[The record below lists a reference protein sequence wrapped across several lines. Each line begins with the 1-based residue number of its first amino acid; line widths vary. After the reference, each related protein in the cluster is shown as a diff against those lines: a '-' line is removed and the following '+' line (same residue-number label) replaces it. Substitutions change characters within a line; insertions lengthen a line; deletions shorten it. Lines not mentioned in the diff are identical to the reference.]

1 MTQWGINPAFQYLFA
16 NSGRSSVPYTDEKG
30 RFTSM
35 LMASASGAQLP
46 ATFIIKC
53 ACKEKQDQRKIT
65 VIKTMNQQVGYKESD
80 GWFLGMW
87 ERTLKGKK
95 HYRPYLLNE
104 NDGRLIFAQNYA
116 YMDYAGA
123 VMWCDLVVAPAR
135 RASGRKKWM
144 LVWDNHKSHLD
155 LEVISIFEAAGAGIL
170 LEGLPVNMSDLLQG
184 YPRQQLRATSTYS
197 SPLTQ

>member
-1 MTQWGINPAFQYLFA
+1 MSTN
-16 NSGRSSVPYTDEKG
+16 E
-30 RFTSM
+30 
-35 LMASASGAQLP
+35 
-46 ATFIIKC
+46 
-53 ACKEKQDQRKIT
+53 
-65 VIKTMNQQVGYKESD
+65 QVGYKESD
-80 GWFLGMW
+80 GWFMGMW

-123 VMWCDLVVAPAR
+123 AMWCDLVVAPAR

-144 LVWDNHKSHLD
+144 LAWDNHKSHLD
-155 LEVISIFEAAGAGIL
+155 AEVISIFEAEDAGII
-170 LEGLPVNMSDLLQG
+170 LEWLPANMSDLIQG
-184 YPRQQLRATSTYS
+184 YPRQQLLATGTYS

>member
-1 MTQWGINPAFQYLFA
+1 MTQWGINPAFQYLFT

-35 LMASASGAQLP
+35 LMASASGGQLP
-46 ATFIIKC
+46 ALFIIKC
-53 ACKEKQDQRKIT
+53 SCKQKQDQRKIT
-65 VIKTMNQQVGYKESD
+65 VIKTLNQQPGFKESGD
-80 GWFLGMW
+80 WFM
-87 ERTLKGKK
+87 GKK
-95 HYRPYLLNE
+95 NYRPYLLNE

-123 VMWCDLVVAPAR
+123 VMWCDLLVAPAR

-144 LVWDNHKSHLD
+144 LVWDNHRSHLD
-155 LEVISIFEAAGAGIL
+155 QEVISIFEAAGADIA

-197 SPLTQ
+197 SSLTQ

>member
-1 MTQWGINPAFQYLFA
+1 MGT
-16 NSGRSSVPYTDEKG
+16 
-30 RFTSM
+30 
-35 LMASASGAQLP
+35 
-46 ATFIIKC
+46 
-53 ACKEKQDQRKIT
+53 
-65 VIKTMNQQVGYKESD
+65 
-80 GWFLGMW
+80 W

-123 VMWCDLVVAPAR
+123 VMWCDLVVEPAR
-135 RASGRKKWM
+135 RASGRNKWM
-144 LVWDNHKSHLD
+144 LVWDNHKSHID
-155 LEVISIFEAAGAGIL
+155 QEVISIFEAAGII
-170 LEGLPVNMSDLLQG
+170 LEGLPVNMSDQLQG

>member
-1 MTQWGINPAFQYLFA
+1 MGT
-16 NSGRSSVPYTDEKG
+16 
-30 RFTSM
+30 
-35 LMASASGAQLP
+35 
-46 ATFIIKC
+46 
-53 ACKEKQDQRKIT
+53 
-65 VIKTMNQQVGYKESD
+65 
-80 GWFLGMW
+80 W

-123 VMWCDLVVAPAR
+123 VMWCDLLVAPAR

-144 LVWDNHKSHLD
+144 LVWDNHRSHLD
-155 LEVISIFEAAGAGIL
+155 QEVISIFEAAGADIA

>member
-1 MTQWGINPAFQYLFA
+1 
-16 NSGRSSVPYTDEKG
+16 
-30 RFTSM
+30 M